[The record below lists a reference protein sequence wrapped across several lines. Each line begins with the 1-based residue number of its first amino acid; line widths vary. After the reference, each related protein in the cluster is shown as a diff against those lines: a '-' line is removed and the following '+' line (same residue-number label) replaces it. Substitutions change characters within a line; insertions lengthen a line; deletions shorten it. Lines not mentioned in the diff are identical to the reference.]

1 MEEWVRLASHSVSLP
16 RFAGRAVLTGEN
28 LTHYHDFWAVKTAR
42 QTSSALLLS
51 PDQKTLYHER
61 QSLP

>member
-1 MEEWVRLASHSVSLP
+1 MEEWLRPASHSVSLP

-42 QTSSALLLS
+42 NLAHGRPTPSHTIRIA
-51 PDQKTLYHER
+51 DGDWM
-61 QSLP
+61 

>member
-28 LTHYHDFWAVKTAR
+28 LTHYHDFWAVKTASEAAP
-42 QTSSALLLS
+42 QTDEHEGVAL
-51 PDQKTLYHER
+51 PR
-61 QSLP
+61 